1 MKIGKQTYLIDKP
14 VYIVGNFS
22 IVGPKEGE
30 GSFGK
35 YFGLVLNNDLWGEKS
50 FEKCE
55 IKMHR
60 ETILRAIY
68 SSGLNENQIDA
79 VMGGDLLN
87 QIIATN
93 FAAKDIDSIYLGIY
107 GACSTFGEAL
117 GLASLLIATEQMK
130 TITCSTSS
138 HFSSAERQYRFPLEL
153 GNQRTPTAQWTV
165 TGAGCSV
172 LSAEPRAEQPKVK
185 ITAVTFG
192 KVTDYGIDDE
202 NNMGAAMAPAAAST
216 LIAHFKELDRSPA
229 YYDAIWT
236 GDLGKFGAGLLNY
249 IMSSDNL
256 PLSDTHHDAG
266 AEYYRANQHP
276 VQGGSGAGCSSTVFN
291 SYLID
296 KLRKREIKRLLL
308 CPTGA
313 LLSKDTPLQ
322 GATVPAIAHAVAI
335 EAED

>member
-165 TGAGCSV
+165 
-172 LSAEPRAEQPKVK
+172 
-185 ITAVTFG
+185 
-192 KVTDYGIDDE
+192 
-202 NNMGAAMAPAAAST
+202 
-216 LIAHFKELDRSPA
+216 
-229 YYDAIWT
+229 
-236 GDLGKFGAGLLNY
+236 
-249 IMSSDNL
+249 
-256 PLSDTHHDAG
+256 
-266 AEYYRANQHP
+266 
-276 VQGGSGAGCSSTVFN
+276 
-291 SYLID
+291 
-296 KLRKREIKRLLL
+296 
-308 CPTGA
+308 
-313 LLSKDTPLQ
+313 
-322 GATVPAIAHAVAI
+322 
-335 EAED
+335 